1 MAETMAAI
9 FGPLA
14 MVLIVLAGMEALPWQ
29 QEKITV
35 DDDSRLKA
43 LQERIRSTSF
53 WFSEDLPTMMLVR
66 DWAEEHHSSDTLR
79 EEWRKRRK
87 ENKQ

>member
-14 MVLIVLAGMEALPWQ
+14 LALVVLAQREALPWQ
-29 QEKITV
+29 RSRSTV

-43 LQERIRSTSF
+43 FQERIRGTSF
-53 WFSEDLPTMMLVR
+53 WFSADLPTMMLLR
-66 DWAEEHHSSDTLR
+66 DLAEEHHNADTLR
-79 EEWRKRRK
+79 EKWRKQRK
-87 ENKQ
+87 EAK